1 MLPISAKDL
10 ELQLQGLQ
18 LTGQGPLKIFLVG
31 AGGFQIF
38 LWEDLQQ
45 MASQSNFF
53 VASLPLPTPVTE
65 LAGGQEDTN
74 NKVAS
79 AIPCRFAAHGS
90 GKTPHHHGDATQ
102 RHYKTA
108 AAPS

>member
-10 ELQLQGLQ
+10 ELQPQGPR

-45 MASQSNFF
+45 MASQSRFF
-53 VASLPLPTPVTE
+53 VASLPLPIPVTE
-65 LAGGQEDTN
+65 LAANRSGGHKQQGGISHSLQICSS
-74 NKVAS
+74 KA
-79 AIPCRFAAHGS
+79 
-90 GKTPHHHGDATQ
+90 PHSHGDTHTQ
-102 RHYKTA
+102 TL
-108 AAPS
+108 